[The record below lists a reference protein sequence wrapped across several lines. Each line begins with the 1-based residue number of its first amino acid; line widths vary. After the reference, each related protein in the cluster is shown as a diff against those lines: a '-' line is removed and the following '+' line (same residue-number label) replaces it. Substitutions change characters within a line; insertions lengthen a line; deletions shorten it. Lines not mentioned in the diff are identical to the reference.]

1 MCYRLLD
8 FLKTKNVFY
17 ANQFDFRRNYSTEYA
32 ILKITDKIQRAI
44 DEHDYSLGIFLDFS
58 KAFDTVNQEILIEK
72 LNYYGI
78 RGLASKWFTSYLSDR
93 QQIVKINNISSDPS
107 IISCGVPQGSV
118 LGPILFLI
126 YINDFHHSSS
136 LFDFHLFADD
146 ANLFYRNAS
155 LENLQS
161 NLNHE
166 LDKVYI
172 WLCANRLSLNI
183 EKSNFV
189 IFHPSQ
195 RRLHSNIQLTLNN
208 IQLEQNNCIKF
219 LGVFIE

>member
-1 MCYRLLD
+1 MRQ
-8 FLKTKNVFY
+8 TNTRE
-17 ANQFDFRRNYSTEYA
+17 QMEQ
-32 ILKITDKIQRAI
+32 ILILI
-44 DEHDYSLGIFLDFS
+44 
-58 KAFDTVNQEILIEK
+58 ILIEK

-78 RGLASKWFTSYLSDR
+78 RGLPSKWFTSYLSDR

-107 IISCGVPQGSV
+107 IATISCGVPQGSV

-126 YINDFHHSSS
+126 YMNDFHHSSS

-208 IQLEQNNCIKF
+208 IQLEQKNCIKY
-219 LGVFIE
+219 LGVFIDSHLCWKPQIEYIAKKLREASVSYLSCAILLVLIH

>member
-1 MCYRLLD
+1 MIC
-8 FLKTKNVFY
+8 
-17 ANQFDFRRNYSTEYA
+17 
-32 ILKITDKIQRAI
+32 
-44 DEHDYSLGIFLDFS
+44 
-58 KAFDTVNQEILIEK
+58 
-72 LNYYGI
+72 
-78 RGLASKWFTSYLSDR
+78 
-93 QQIVKINNISSDPS
+93 
-107 IISCGVPQGSV
+107 
-118 LGPILFLI
+118 
-126 YINDFHHSSS
+126 
-136 LFDFHLFADD
+136 
-146 ANLFYRNAS
+146 LFYRNAN
-155 LENLQS
+155 LENL

-189 IFHPSQ
+189 IFHPFQ

>member
-1 MCYRLLD
+1 MRQ
-8 FLKTKNVFY
+8 TNTRE
-17 ANQFDFRRNYSTEYA
+17 QMEQ
-32 ILKITDKIQRAI
+32 ILILI
-44 DEHDYSLGIFLDFS
+44 
-58 KAFDTVNQEILIEK
+58 ILIEK

-78 RGLASKWFTSYLSDR
+78 RGLPSKWFTSYLSDR

-107 IISCGVPQGSV
+107 IATISCGVPQGSV

-126 YINDFHHSSS
+126 YMNDFHHSSS

-208 IQLEQNNCIKF
+208 IRLEQKNCIKY
-219 LGVFIE
+219 LGVFIDSHLCGNLRLNI